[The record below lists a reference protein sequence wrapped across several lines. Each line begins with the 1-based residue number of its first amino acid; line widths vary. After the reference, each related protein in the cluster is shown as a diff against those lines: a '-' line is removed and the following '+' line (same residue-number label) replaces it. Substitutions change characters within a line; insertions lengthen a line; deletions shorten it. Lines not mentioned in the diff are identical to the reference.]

1 MFKDI
6 VKLNRSYRGYDES
19 RVITKEELM
28 DFVDCA
34 RLSPSSVNMQPF
46 KYYLSYEKEETE
58 KILNLTYWAKA
69 LPDVKLPKDNMH
81 PTAFIVL
88 CQDLDLNDNTTRF
101 LKDVGICAQTI
112 LLAASEVGLGG
123 CMIGNYKPELVKNA
137 LDLSDNL
144 LPLLVIAIGKPAETI
159 ILEDVNA
166 DESVKYYRD
175 ENDAHHVPKRKLKD
189 III

>member
-28 DFVDCA
+28 DFIDCA

-46 KYYLSYEKEETE
+46 KYYLSYEKEEVE
-58 KILNLTYWAKA
+58 KILALTHWAKA
-69 LPDVKLPKDNMH
+69 LPDIKLPHDNMH
-81 PTAFIVL
+81 PTAFIIL
-88 CQDLDLNDNTTRF
+88 CQDLSINEAETRF

-112 LLAASEVGLGG
+112 LLAAAEVGLGG
-123 CMIGNYKPELVKNA
+123 CMIGNYSPTQIKNA
-137 LDLSDNL
+137 LNLADNYS
-144 LPLLVIAIGKPAETI
+144 PKLVIAIGKPAETV
-159 ILEDVNA
+159 ILEDTDSEN
-166 DESVKYYRD
+166 VKYYRD
-175 ENDAHHVPKRKLKD
+175 ENDAHHVPKRKLED